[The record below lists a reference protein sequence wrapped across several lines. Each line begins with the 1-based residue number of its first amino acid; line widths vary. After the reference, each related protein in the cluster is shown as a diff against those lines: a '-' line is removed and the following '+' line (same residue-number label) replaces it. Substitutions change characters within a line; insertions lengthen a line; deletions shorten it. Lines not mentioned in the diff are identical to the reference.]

1 MNKKAK
7 TKISTNERKDRE
19 FVLKKAA
26 TEFRRRGFDKTTV
39 KQVAEACEML
49 PGSLH
54 YRYRTKETLLLDLMH
69 LAMEK
74 VTDAVLEAG
83 LTYSKPEEQIR
94 ACINAHLSVLLTDSD
109 MVYVLLFEWRSLQ
122 GDAAR
127 EMIKLRD
134 RYEKLW
140 AAMLK
145 LLTENSYIREDI
157 DLELLRRIGLGAINW
172 VAVWY
177 QPEGKYSVE
186 DISDFIWL
194 LIMRG
199 IINPELDS
207 KDSRD
212 VLVQTRSDTSS

>member
-1 MNKKAK
+1 MNKKTTSK
-7 TKISTNERKDRE
+7 KSTNERIDRE
-19 FVLKKAA
+19 FVLRKAS
-26 TEFRRRGFDKTTV
+26 TEFRKRGFDKTTV

-54 YRYRTKETLLLDLMH
+54 YRYRTKEALLLDLMH

-74 VTDAVLEAG
+74 VTDAVLKAG
-83 LTYSKPEEQIR
+83 LSHSKPEEQIR

-109 MVYVLLFEWRSLQ
+109 MVYVLLFEWRSLE

-127 EMIKLRD
+127 EMINLRD

-145 LLTENSYIREDI
+145 LLAESNYIREDI
-157 DLELLRRIGLGAINW
+157 DLDLLRLIGLGAINW

-177 QPEGKYSVE
+177 QPNGKYSAK
-186 DISDFIWL
+186 DIGDFIWM

-199 IINPELDS
+199 VINEGVNKS
-207 KDSRD
+207 
-212 VLVQTRSDTSS
+212 V

>member
-1 MNKKAK
+1 MSKKIK
-7 TKISTNERKDRE
+7 SKISANDRKDRE
-19 FVLKKAA
+19 FVLRKAA
-26 TEFRRRGFDKTTV
+26 TEFRKQGFDKTTV

-54 YRYRTKETLLLDLMH
+54 YRYRTKEALLLDLMY

-74 VTDAVLEAG
+74 MTDAVLEAG
-83 LTYSKPEEQIR
+83 LSFSNPEEQIR
-94 ACINAHLSVLLTDSD
+94 ACINAHLNVLLTDSD
-109 MVYVLLFEWRSLQ
+109 MVYVLLFEWRSLH
-122 GDAAR
+122 GSSAK

-145 LLTENSYIREDI
+145 LLGENKYIREDI

-177 QPEGKYSVE
+177 QPGGKYSAE
-186 DISDFIWL
+186 DIGDFIWM

-199 IINPELDS
+199 VRNPELYS
-207 KDSRD
+207 KES
-212 VLVQTRSDTSS
+212 

>member
-1 MNKKAK
+1 MTGSKK
-7 TKISTNERKDRE
+7 TKSKTSTYERKDRE

-26 TEFRRRGFDKTTV
+26 TEFRKRGFDKTTV

-54 YRYRTKETLLLDLMH
+54 YRYQTKDALLLDLMH

-83 LTYSKPEEQIR
+83 LTHSQPEKQIR

-109 MVYVLLFEWRSLQ
+109 MVYVLLFEWRSLE

-127 EMIKLRD
+127 EMINLRD

-145 LLTENSYIREDI
+145 LLAENNYIRKDI
-157 DLELLRRIGLGAINW
+157 DLDLLRLIGLGAINW

-177 QPEGKYSVE
+177 HPDGKYSAE
-186 DISDFIWL
+186 DIGDFIWM

-199 IINPELDS
+199 VINPQLDS
-207 KDSRD
+207 KGS
-212 VLVQTRSDTSS
+212 